1 MAMMVRE
8 KRLALVAKMESR
20 EGKNTYTQSTRRSRV
35 DSGYSDCSSL
45 VHWVYKEVLGIN
57 IGDDTVGQI
66 RTKKLTTIDAGIRD
80 GIPDEKKLLPGD
92 LLFFRGSD
100 TGRKS
105 ADYVGHVEMYVG
117 NGELSGHGFGI
128 GPVRKNMAE
137 YCRARRER
145 SAPAPINNRGLIC
158 VRRALP
164 ADNSDYAASS
174 CVSGRHSFF
183 RVSGRK
189 SFFRVSGRKS
199 FFRRVLESEA
209 GGAVCDGSG
218 ASAGSGRPCLLGT
231 AAEERKELGG
241 DLRRCDRL
249 VGGQKALCQRALHLP
264 SGTGAGRCRDGSM
277 VKCAGTWRH
286 TGGSL
291 SGIPGV
297 GGISSINLNI
307 FSVVICLK
315 IG

>member
-100 TGRKS
+100 TSRKS

-128 GPVRKNMAE
+128 GPVRKNMEE

-174 CVSGRHSFF
+174 ASPEGKASSVSPEERNSSGVSWKVKLEELYVTALGRLPDPEGLAFWEQQLKSGKSWEEISDA
-183 RVSGRK
+183 VIDSSEGRK
-189 SFFRVSGRKS
+189 RYVRELYTFLLGREPDAAEMEAWLNVLEHGGTRAEVFRG
-199 FFRRVLESEA
+199 FLESEEYH
-209 GGAVCDGSG
+209 
-218 ASAGSGRPCLLGT
+218 R
-231 AAEERKELGG
+231 
-241 DLRRCDRL
+241 
-249 VGGQKALCQRALHLP
+249 
-264 SGTGAGRCRDGSM
+264 
-277 VKCAGTWRH
+277 
-286 TGGSL
+286 
-291 SGIPGV
+291 
-297 GGISSINLNI
+297 
-307 FSVVICLK
+307 
-315 IG
+315 

>member
-145 SAPAPINNRGLIC
+145 SAPVPINNRGLIC

-174 CVSGRHSFF
+174 ASPEGIASSGEFWEVKLEELYVTALGRLPDPEGLAFWEQQLKSGKSWEEISDA
-183 RVSGRK
+183 VIDSSEGRK
-189 SFFRVSGRKS
+189 RYVRELYTFLLGREPGAAEMEAWLNVLEHGGTRAEVFRE
-199 FFRRVLESEA
+199 FLESEEYH
-209 GGAVCDGSG
+209 
-218 ASAGSGRPCLLGT
+218 R
-231 AAEERKELGG
+231 
-241 DLRRCDRL
+241 
-249 VGGQKALCQRALHLP
+249 
-264 SGTGAGRCRDGSM
+264 
-277 VKCAGTWRH
+277 
-286 TGGSL
+286 
-291 SGIPGV
+291 
-297 GGISSINLNI
+297 
-307 FSVVICLK
+307 
-315 IG
+315 

>member
-1 MAMMVRE
+1 MAMMVGE

-174 CVSGRHSFF
+174 ASPEGIASSASPEGKASSGGFWKVKLEELYVTALGRLPDPEGLAFWEQQLKSGKSWEEISDA
-183 RVSGRK
+183 VIDSSEGRK
-189 SFFRVSGRKS
+189 RYVRELYTFLLGREPDAAEMEAWLNVLEHGGTRAEVFRG
-199 FFRRVLESEA
+199 FLESEEYH
-209 GGAVCDGSG
+209 
-218 ASAGSGRPCLLGT
+218 R
-231 AAEERKELGG
+231 
-241 DLRRCDRL
+241 
-249 VGGQKALCQRALHLP
+249 
-264 SGTGAGRCRDGSM
+264 
-277 VKCAGTWRH
+277 
-286 TGGSL
+286 
-291 SGIPGV
+291 
-297 GGISSINLNI
+297 
-307 FSVVICLK
+307 
-315 IG
+315 

>member
-128 GPVRKNMAE
+128 GPVRKNMEE

-174 CVSGRHSFF
+174 ASPEGIASSASPEGKGSSGEFWKVKLEELYVTALGCLPDPEGLAFWEQQLKNGKSWEEISDA
-183 RVSGRK
+183 VIDSSEGRK
-189 SFFRVSGRKS
+189 RYVRELYTFLLGREPDAAEMEAWLNVLEHGGTRAEVFRG
-199 FFRRVLESEA
+199 FLESEEYH
-209 GGAVCDGSG
+209 
-218 ASAGSGRPCLLGT
+218 R
-231 AAEERKELGG
+231 
-241 DLRRCDRL
+241 
-249 VGGQKALCQRALHLP
+249 
-264 SGTGAGRCRDGSM
+264 
-277 VKCAGTWRH
+277 
-286 TGGSL
+286 
-291 SGIPGV
+291 
-297 GGISSINLNI
+297 
-307 FSVVICLK
+307 
-315 IG
+315 

>member
-66 RTKKLTTIDAGIRD
+66 RTKKLTTIDAGIRN

-128 GPVRKNMAE
+128 GPVRKNMEE

-174 CVSGRHSFF
+174 ASPEGKASSGAFWEVKLEELYVTALGRLPDPEGLAFWEQQLKSGKSWEEISDA
-183 RVSGRK
+183 VIDSSEGRK
-189 SFFRVSGRKS
+189 RYVRELYTFLLGREPDAAEMEAWLNVLEHGGTRAEVFRG
-199 FFRRVLESEA
+199 FLESEEYH
-209 GGAVCDGSG
+209 
-218 ASAGSGRPCLLGT
+218 R
-231 AAEERKELGG
+231 
-241 DLRRCDRL
+241 
-249 VGGQKALCQRALHLP
+249 
-264 SGTGAGRCRDGSM
+264 
-277 VKCAGTWRH
+277 
-286 TGGSL
+286 
-291 SGIPGV
+291 
-297 GGISSINLNI
+297 
-307 FSVVICLK
+307 
-315 IG
+315 

>member
-66 RTKKLTTIDAGIRD
+66 RTKKLTTIDAEIRD

-145 SAPAPINNRGLIC
+145 SAPVPINNRGLIC

-174 CVSGRHSFF
+174 ASPEEKASSASPEGKASSGGFWKVKLEELYVTALGRLPDPEGLAFWEQQLKSGKSWEEISDA
-183 RVSGRK
+183 VIDSSEGRK
-189 SFFRVSGRKS
+189 RYVRELYTFLLGREPDAAEMEAWLNVLEHGGTRAEVFRG
-199 FFRRVLESEA
+199 FLESEEYH
-209 GGAVCDGSG
+209 
-218 ASAGSGRPCLLGT
+218 R
-231 AAEERKELGG
+231 
-241 DLRRCDRL
+241 
-249 VGGQKALCQRALHLP
+249 
-264 SGTGAGRCRDGSM
+264 
-277 VKCAGTWRH
+277 
-286 TGGSL
+286 
-291 SGIPGV
+291 
-297 GGISSINLNI
+297 
-307 FSVVICLK
+307 
-315 IG
+315 

>member
-128 GPVRKNMAE
+128 GPVRKNMEE
-137 YCRARRER
+137 YCRVRRER

-174 CVSGRHSFF
+174 ASPEGIASSASPEGKASSGGFWKVKLEELYVTALGRLPDPEGLAFWEQQLKSGKSWEEISDA
-183 RVSGRK
+183 VIDSSEGRK
-189 SFFRVSGRKS
+189 RYVRELYTFLLGREPDAAEMEAWLNVLEHGGTRAEVFRG
-199 FFRRVLESEA
+199 FLESEEYH
-209 GGAVCDGSG
+209 
-218 ASAGSGRPCLLGT
+218 R
-231 AAEERKELGG
+231 
-241 DLRRCDRL
+241 
-249 VGGQKALCQRALHLP
+249 
-264 SGTGAGRCRDGSM
+264 
-277 VKCAGTWRH
+277 
-286 TGGSL
+286 
-291 SGIPGV
+291 
-297 GGISSINLNI
+297 
-307 FSVVICLK
+307 
-315 IG
+315 

>member
-145 SAPAPINNRGLIC
+145 SAPVPINNRGLIC

-174 CVSGRHSFF
+174 ASPEGIASSGEFWEVKLEELYVTALGRLPDPEGLAFWEQQLKSGKSWEKISDA
-183 RVSGRK
+183 VIDSSEGRK
-189 SFFRVSGRKS
+189 RYVRELYTFLLGREPGAAEMEAWLNVLEHGGTRAEVFRE
-199 FFRRVLESEA
+199 FLESEEYH
-209 GGAVCDGSG
+209 
-218 ASAGSGRPCLLGT
+218 R
-231 AAEERKELGG
+231 
-241 DLRRCDRL
+241 
-249 VGGQKALCQRALHLP
+249 
-264 SGTGAGRCRDGSM
+264 
-277 VKCAGTWRH
+277 
-286 TGGSL
+286 
-291 SGIPGV
+291 
-297 GGISSINLNI
+297 
-307 FSVVICLK
+307 
-315 IG
+315 

>member
-100 TGRKS
+100 TGRKA

-164 ADNSDYAASS
+164 ADTSDYAASS
-174 CVSGRHSFF
+174 ASPEGKASSVSPEERNSSGVSWKVKLEELYVTALGRLPDPEGLAFWEQQLKNGKSWEEISDA
-183 RVSGRK
+183 VIDSSEGRK
-189 SFFRVSGRKS
+189 RYVRELYTFLLGREPDAAGMEAWLNVLEHGGTRAEVFRG
-199 FFRRVLESEA
+199 FLESEEYH
-209 GGAVCDGSG
+209 
-218 ASAGSGRPCLLGT
+218 R
-231 AAEERKELGG
+231 
-241 DLRRCDRL
+241 
-249 VGGQKALCQRALHLP
+249 
-264 SGTGAGRCRDGSM
+264 
-277 VKCAGTWRH
+277 
-286 TGGSL
+286 
-291 SGIPGV
+291 
-297 GGISSINLNI
+297 
-307 FSVVICLK
+307 
-315 IG
+315 

>member
-128 GPVRKNMAE
+128 GPVRKNMEE

-174 CVSGRHSFF
+174 ASPEEKASSASPEGKASSGGFWKVKLEELYVTALGRLPDPEGLAFWEQQLKSGKSWEEISDA
-183 RVSGRK
+183 VIDSSEGRK
-189 SFFRVSGRKS
+189 RYVRELYTFLLGREPDAAEMEAWLNVLEHGGTRAEVFRG
-199 FFRRVLESEA
+199 FLESEEYH
-209 GGAVCDGSG
+209 
-218 ASAGSGRPCLLGT
+218 R
-231 AAEERKELGG
+231 
-241 DLRRCDRL
+241 
-249 VGGQKALCQRALHLP
+249 
-264 SGTGAGRCRDGSM
+264 
-277 VKCAGTWRH
+277 
-286 TGGSL
+286 
-291 SGIPGV
+291 
-297 GGISSINLNI
+297 
-307 FSVVICLK
+307 
-315 IG
+315 

>member
-1 MAMMVRE
+1 MMVRE

-66 RTKKLTTIDAGIRD
+66 RTKKLTTIDAGIRN

-174 CVSGRHSFF
+174 ASPEGKASSVSPEERNSSGVSWKVKLEELYVTALGRLPDPEGLAFWEQQLKSGKSWEEISDA
-183 RVSGRK
+183 VIDSSEGRK
-189 SFFRVSGRKS
+189 RYVRELYTFLLGREPDAAEMEAWLNVLEHGGTRAEVFRG
-199 FFRRVLESEA
+199 FLESEEYH
-209 GGAVCDGSG
+209 
-218 ASAGSGRPCLLGT
+218 R
-231 AAEERKELGG
+231 
-241 DLRRCDRL
+241 
-249 VGGQKALCQRALHLP
+249 
-264 SGTGAGRCRDGSM
+264 
-277 VKCAGTWRH
+277 
-286 TGGSL
+286 
-291 SGIPGV
+291 
-297 GGISSINLNI
+297 
-307 FSVVICLK
+307 
-315 IG
+315 

>member
-1 MAMMVRE
+1 MIQEVSYMAMMVRE

-128 GPVRKNMAE
+128 GPVRKNMEE

-174 CVSGRHSFF
+174 ASPEEKASSASPEEKASSGGFWKVKLDELYVTALGRLPDPEGLAFWEQQLKSGKSWEEISDA
-183 RVSGRK
+183 VIDSSEGRK
-189 SFFRVSGRKS
+189 RYVRELYTFLLGREPDAAEMEAWLNVLEHGGTRAEVFRG
-199 FFRRVLESEA
+199 FLESEEYH
-209 GGAVCDGSG
+209 
-218 ASAGSGRPCLLGT
+218 R
-231 AAEERKELGG
+231 
-241 DLRRCDRL
+241 
-249 VGGQKALCQRALHLP
+249 
-264 SGTGAGRCRDGSM
+264 
-277 VKCAGTWRH
+277 
-286 TGGSL
+286 
-291 SGIPGV
+291 
-297 GGISSINLNI
+297 
-307 FSVVICLK
+307 
-315 IG
+315 

>member
-128 GPVRKNMAE
+128 GPVRKNMEE

-174 CVSGRHSFF
+174 ASPEGIASSASQEGKASSGGFWKVKLEELYVTALGRLPDPEGLAFWEQQLKSGKSWEEISDA
-183 RVSGRK
+183 VIDSSEGRK
-189 SFFRVSGRKS
+189 RYVRELYTFLLGREPDAAEMEAWLNVLEHGGTRAEVFRG
-199 FFRRVLESEA
+199 FLESEEYH
-209 GGAVCDGSG
+209 
-218 ASAGSGRPCLLGT
+218 R
-231 AAEERKELGG
+231 
-241 DLRRCDRL
+241 
-249 VGGQKALCQRALHLP
+249 
-264 SGTGAGRCRDGSM
+264 
-277 VKCAGTWRH
+277 
-286 TGGSL
+286 
-291 SGIPGV
+291 
-297 GGISSINLNI
+297 
-307 FSVVICLK
+307 
-315 IG
+315 

>member
-1 MAMMVRE
+1 MT
-8 KRLALVAKMESR
+8 L
-20 EGKNTYTQSTRRSRV
+20 
-35 DSGYSDCSSL
+35 
-45 VHWVYKEVLGIN
+45 W
-57 IGDDTVGQI
+57 GQI

-174 CVSGRHSFF
+174 ASPEGIASSASPEGKASSGGFWKVKLEELYVTALGRLPDPEGLAFWEQQLKSGKSWEEISDA
-183 RVSGRK
+183 VIDSSEGRK
-189 SFFRVSGRKS
+189 RYVRELYTFLLGREPDAAEMEAWLNVLEHGGTRAEVFRG
-199 FFRRVLESEA
+199 FLESEEYH
-209 GGAVCDGSG
+209 
-218 ASAGSGRPCLLGT
+218 R
-231 AAEERKELGG
+231 
-241 DLRRCDRL
+241 
-249 VGGQKALCQRALHLP
+249 
-264 SGTGAGRCRDGSM
+264 
-277 VKCAGTWRH
+277 
-286 TGGSL
+286 
-291 SGIPGV
+291 
-297 GGISSINLNI
+297 
-307 FSVVICLK
+307 
-315 IG
+315 

>member
-1 MAMMVRE
+1 MAMMVGE

-128 GPVRKNMAE
+128 GPVRKNMEE

-145 SAPAPINNRGLIC
+145 SAPVPINNRGLIC

-164 ADNSDYAASS
+164 ADNSDYATSSASPEGIASS
-174 CVSGRHSFF
+174 ASPEGKASSGVFWKVKLEELYVTALGRLPDPEGLAFWEQQLKSGKSWEEISDA
-183 RVSGRK
+183 VIDSSEGRK
-189 SFFRVSGRKS
+189 RYVRELYTFLLGREPDAAEMEAWLNVLEHGGTRAEVFRG
-199 FFRRVLESEA
+199 FLESEEYH
-209 GGAVCDGSG
+209 
-218 ASAGSGRPCLLGT
+218 R
-231 AAEERKELGG
+231 
-241 DLRRCDRL
+241 
-249 VGGQKALCQRALHLP
+249 
-264 SGTGAGRCRDGSM
+264 
-277 VKCAGTWRH
+277 
-286 TGGSL
+286 
-291 SGIPGV
+291 
-297 GGISSINLNI
+297 
-307 FSVVICLK
+307 
-315 IG
+315 

>member
-164 ADNSDYAASS
+164 ADTSDYAASS
-174 CVSGRHSFF
+174 ASPEGIASSASPEGKASSGGFWKVKLEELYVTALGRLPDPEGLAFWEQQLKNGKSWEEISDA
-183 RVSGRK
+183 VIDSSEGRK
-189 SFFRVSGRKS
+189 RYVRELYTFLLGREPDAAEMEAWLNVLEHGGTRAEVFRG
-199 FFRRVLESEA
+199 FLESEEYH
-209 GGAVCDGSG
+209 
-218 ASAGSGRPCLLGT
+218 R
-231 AAEERKELGG
+231 
-241 DLRRCDRL
+241 
-249 VGGQKALCQRALHLP
+249 
-264 SGTGAGRCRDGSM
+264 
-277 VKCAGTWRH
+277 
-286 TGGSL
+286 
-291 SGIPGV
+291 
-297 GGISSINLNI
+297 
-307 FSVVICLK
+307 
-315 IG
+315 

>member
-128 GPVRKNMAE
+128 GPVRKNMEE

-174 CVSGRHSFF
+174 ASPEEKASSASPEEKASSGGFWKVKLDELYVTALGRLPDPEGLAFWEQQLKSGKSWEEISDA
-183 RVSGRK
+183 VIDSSEGRK
-189 SFFRVSGRKS
+189 RYVRELYTILLGREPDAAEMEAWLNVLEHGGTRAEVFRG
-199 FFRRVLESEA
+199 FLESEEYH
-209 GGAVCDGSG
+209 
-218 ASAGSGRPCLLGT
+218 R
-231 AAEERKELGG
+231 
-241 DLRRCDRL
+241 
-249 VGGQKALCQRALHLP
+249 
-264 SGTGAGRCRDGSM
+264 
-277 VKCAGTWRH
+277 
-286 TGGSL
+286 
-291 SGIPGV
+291 
-297 GGISSINLNI
+297 
-307 FSVVICLK
+307 
-315 IG
+315 

>member
-145 SAPAPINNRGLIC
+145 SAPVPINNRGLIC

-174 CVSGRHSFF
+174 ASPEGIASSASPEGKASSGGFWKVKLEELYVTALGRLPDPEGLAFWEQQLKSGKSWEEISDA
-183 RVSGRK
+183 VIDSSEGRK
-189 SFFRVSGRKS
+189 RYVRELYTFLLGREPGAAEMEAWLNVLEHGGTRAEVFRE
-199 FFRRVLESEA
+199 FLESEEYH
-209 GGAVCDGSG
+209 
-218 ASAGSGRPCLLGT
+218 R
-231 AAEERKELGG
+231 
-241 DLRRCDRL
+241 
-249 VGGQKALCQRALHLP
+249 
-264 SGTGAGRCRDGSM
+264 
-277 VKCAGTWRH
+277 
-286 TGGSL
+286 
-291 SGIPGV
+291 
-297 GGISSINLNI
+297 
-307 FSVVICLK
+307 
-315 IG
+315 

>member
-100 TGRKS
+100 TGRKA

-164 ADNSDYAASS
+164 ADTSDYAASS
-174 CVSGRHSFF
+174 ASPEGKASSVSPEERNSSGVSWKVKLEELYVTALGRLPDPEGLAFWEQQLKNGKSWEEISDA
-183 RVSGRK
+183 VIDSSEGRK
-189 SFFRVSGRKS
+189 RYVRELYTFLLGREPDAAGMEAWLNVLEHGGTRAEVFRG
-199 FFRRVLESEA
+199 FLESE
-209 GGAVCDGSG
+209 DYH
-218 ASAGSGRPCLLGT
+218 R
-231 AAEERKELGG
+231 
-241 DLRRCDRL
+241 
-249 VGGQKALCQRALHLP
+249 
-264 SGTGAGRCRDGSM
+264 
-277 VKCAGTWRH
+277 
-286 TGGSL
+286 
-291 SGIPGV
+291 
-297 GGISSINLNI
+297 
-307 FSVVICLK
+307 
-315 IG
+315 

>member
-1 MAMMVRE
+1 MIQEVSYIAMMVRE

-145 SAPAPINNRGLIC
+145 SAPVPINNRGLIC

-174 CVSGRHSFF
+174 ASPEGIASSASPEGKASSGGFWKVKLEELYVTALGRLPDPEGLAFWEQQLKSGKSWEEISDA
-183 RVSGRK
+183 VIDSSEGRK
-189 SFFRVSGRKS
+189 RYVRELYTFLLGREPGAAEMEAWLNVLEHGGTRAEVFRG
-199 FFRRVLESEA
+199 FLESEEYH
-209 GGAVCDGSG
+209 
-218 ASAGSGRPCLLGT
+218 R
-231 AAEERKELGG
+231 
-241 DLRRCDRL
+241 
-249 VGGQKALCQRALHLP
+249 
-264 SGTGAGRCRDGSM
+264 
-277 VKCAGTWRH
+277 
-286 TGGSL
+286 
-291 SGIPGV
+291 
-297 GGISSINLNI
+297 
-307 FSVVICLK
+307 
-315 IG
+315 

>member
-128 GPVRKNMAE
+128 GPVRKNMEE

-174 CVSGRHSFF
+174 ASPEEKASSASPEEKASSGGFWKVKLDELYVTALGRLPDPEGLAFWEQQLKSGKSWEEISDA
-183 RVSGRK
+183 VIDSSEGRK
-189 SFFRVSGRKS
+189 RYVRELYTFLLGREPDAAEMEAWLNVLEHGGTRAEVFRG
-199 FFRRVLESEA
+199 FLESEEYH
-209 GGAVCDGSG
+209 
-218 ASAGSGRPCLLGT
+218 R
-231 AAEERKELGG
+231 
-241 DLRRCDRL
+241 
-249 VGGQKALCQRALHLP
+249 
-264 SGTGAGRCRDGSM
+264 
-277 VKCAGTWRH
+277 
-286 TGGSL
+286 
-291 SGIPGV
+291 
-297 GGISSINLNI
+297 
-307 FSVVICLK
+307 
-315 IG
+315 

>member
-100 TGRKS
+100 TGRKA

-164 ADNSDYAASS
+164 ADTSDYAASS
-174 CVSGRHSFF
+174 ASPEGKASSVS
-183 RVSGRK
+183 
-189 SFFRVSGRKS
+189 
-199 FFRRVLESEA
+199 
-209 GGAVCDGSG
+209 
-218 ASAGSGRPCLLGT
+218 P
-231 AAEERKELGG
+231 EERNSSGVSWKVKLEELYVTALG
-241 DLRRCDRL
+241 RL
-249 VGGQKALCQRALHLP
+249 PDPEALH
-264 SGTGAGRCRDGSM
+264 SGN
-277 VKCAGTWRH
+277 
-286 TGGSL
+286 
-291 SGIPGV
+291 
-297 GGISSINLNI
+297 SS
-307 FSVVICLK
+307 
-315 IG
+315 

>member
-100 TGRKS
+100 TGRKA

-164 ADNSDYAASS
+164 ADTSDYAASS
-174 CVSGRHSFF
+174 ASPEGKASSGVSWKVKLEELYVTALGRLPDPEGLAFWEQQLKNGKSWEEISDA
-183 RVSGRK
+183 VIDSSEGRK
-189 SFFRVSGRKS
+189 RYVRELYTFLLGREPDAAGMEAWLNVLEHGGTRAEVLRG
-199 FFRRVLESEA
+199 FLESEEYH
-209 GGAVCDGSG
+209 
-218 ASAGSGRPCLLGT
+218 R
-231 AAEERKELGG
+231 
-241 DLRRCDRL
+241 
-249 VGGQKALCQRALHLP
+249 
-264 SGTGAGRCRDGSM
+264 
-277 VKCAGTWRH
+277 
-286 TGGSL
+286 
-291 SGIPGV
+291 
-297 GGISSINLNI
+297 
-307 FSVVICLK
+307 
-315 IG
+315 

>member
-1 MAMMVRE
+1 MIQEVSHMAMMVRE

-128 GPVRKNMAE
+128 GPVRKNMEE

-174 CVSGRHSFF
+174 ASPEGKASSGGFWKVKLEELYVTALGRLPDPEGLAFWEQQLKSGKSWEEISDA
-183 RVSGRK
+183 VIDSSEGRK
-189 SFFRVSGRKS
+189 RYVRELYTFLLGREPDAAEMEAWLNVLEHGGTRAEVFRG
-199 FFRRVLESEA
+199 FLESEEYH
-209 GGAVCDGSG
+209 
-218 ASAGSGRPCLLGT
+218 R
-231 AAEERKELGG
+231 
-241 DLRRCDRL
+241 
-249 VGGQKALCQRALHLP
+249 
-264 SGTGAGRCRDGSM
+264 
-277 VKCAGTWRH
+277 
-286 TGGSL
+286 
-291 SGIPGV
+291 
-297 GGISSINLNI
+297 
-307 FSVVICLK
+307 
-315 IG
+315 

>member
-174 CVSGRHSFF
+174 ASPEGKASSGGFWKVKLEELYVTALGRLPDPEGLAFWEQQLKSGKSWEEISDA
-183 RVSGRK
+183 VIDSSEGRK
-189 SFFRVSGRKS
+189 RYVRELYTFLLGREPDAAEMEAWLTVLEHGGTRAEVFRG
-199 FFRRVLESEA
+199 FLESEEYH
-209 GGAVCDGSG
+209 
-218 ASAGSGRPCLLGT
+218 R
-231 AAEERKELGG
+231 
-241 DLRRCDRL
+241 
-249 VGGQKALCQRALHLP
+249 
-264 SGTGAGRCRDGSM
+264 
-277 VKCAGTWRH
+277 
-286 TGGSL
+286 
-291 SGIPGV
+291 
-297 GGISSINLNI
+297 
-307 FSVVICLK
+307 
-315 IG
+315 

>member
-100 TGRKS
+100 TGRKA

-164 ADNSDYAASS
+164 ADTSDYAASS
-174 CVSGRHSFF
+174 ASPEGKASSVSPEERNSSGVSWKVKLEELYVTALGRLPDPEGLAFWEQQLKNGKSWEEISDA
-183 RVSGRK
+183 VIDSSEGRK
-189 SFFRVSGRKS
+189 RYVRELYTFLLGREPDAAEMEAWLNVLEHGGTRAEVFRG
-199 FFRRVLESEA
+199 FLESEEYH
-209 GGAVCDGSG
+209 
-218 ASAGSGRPCLLGT
+218 R
-231 AAEERKELGG
+231 
-241 DLRRCDRL
+241 
-249 VGGQKALCQRALHLP
+249 
-264 SGTGAGRCRDGSM
+264 
-277 VKCAGTWRH
+277 
-286 TGGSL
+286 
-291 SGIPGV
+291 
-297 GGISSINLNI
+297 
-307 FSVVICLK
+307 
-315 IG
+315 

>member
-128 GPVRKNMAE
+128 GPVRKNMEE

-174 CVSGRHSFF
+174 ASPEGKASSASPEERNSSGVSWKVKLEELYVTALGRLPDPEGLAFWEQQLKSGKSWEEISDA
-183 RVSGRK
+183 VIDSSEGRK
-189 SFFRVSGRKS
+189 RYVRELYTFLLGREPDAAEMEAWLNVLEHGGTRAEVFRG
-199 FFRRVLESEA
+199 FLESEEYH
-209 GGAVCDGSG
+209 
-218 ASAGSGRPCLLGT
+218 R
-231 AAEERKELGG
+231 
-241 DLRRCDRL
+241 
-249 VGGQKALCQRALHLP
+249 
-264 SGTGAGRCRDGSM
+264 
-277 VKCAGTWRH
+277 
-286 TGGSL
+286 
-291 SGIPGV
+291 
-297 GGISSINLNI
+297 
-307 FSVVICLK
+307 
-315 IG
+315 

>member
-105 ADYVGHVEMYVG
+105 AGYVGHVEMYVG

-145 SAPAPINNRGLIC
+145 SAPVPINNRGLIC

-174 CVSGRHSFF
+174 ASPEGIASSASPEGKASSGGFWKVKLEELYVTALGRLPDPEGLAFWEQQLKSGKSWEEISDA
-183 RVSGRK
+183 VIDSSEGRK
-189 SFFRVSGRKS
+189 RYVRELYTFLLGREPDAAEMEAWLNVLEHGGTRAEVFRG
-199 FFRRVLESEA
+199 FLESEEYH
-209 GGAVCDGSG
+209 
-218 ASAGSGRPCLLGT
+218 R
-231 AAEERKELGG
+231 
-241 DLRRCDRL
+241 
-249 VGGQKALCQRALHLP
+249 
-264 SGTGAGRCRDGSM
+264 
-277 VKCAGTWRH
+277 
-286 TGGSL
+286 
-291 SGIPGV
+291 
-297 GGISSINLNI
+297 
-307 FSVVICLK
+307 
-315 IG
+315 

>member
-1 MAMMVRE
+1 MIQEVSYIAMMVRE

-174 CVSGRHSFF
+174 ASPEGKASSGGFWKVKLEELYVTALGRLPDPEGLAFWEQQLKSGKSWEEISDA
-183 RVSGRK
+183 VIDSSEGRK
-189 SFFRVSGRKS
+189 RYVRELYTFLLGREPDAAEMEAWLNVLEHGGTRAEVFRG
-199 FFRRVLESEA
+199 FLESEEYH
-209 GGAVCDGSG
+209 
-218 ASAGSGRPCLLGT
+218 R
-231 AAEERKELGG
+231 
-241 DLRRCDRL
+241 
-249 VGGQKALCQRALHLP
+249 
-264 SGTGAGRCRDGSM
+264 
-277 VKCAGTWRH
+277 
-286 TGGSL
+286 
-291 SGIPGV
+291 
-297 GGISSINLNI
+297 
-307 FSVVICLK
+307 
-315 IG
+315 

>member
-128 GPVRKNMAE
+128 GPVRKNMEE

-174 CVSGRHSFF
+174 ASPEEKASSASPEEKASSGGFWKVKLDELYVTALGRLPDPEGLAFWEQQLKSGKSWEEISDA
-183 RVSGRK
+183 VIDSPEGRK
-189 SFFRVSGRKS
+189 RYVRELYTFLLGREPDAAEMEAWLNVLEHGGTRAEVFRG
-199 FFRRVLESEA
+199 FLESEEYH
-209 GGAVCDGSG
+209 
-218 ASAGSGRPCLLGT
+218 R
-231 AAEERKELGG
+231 
-241 DLRRCDRL
+241 
-249 VGGQKALCQRALHLP
+249 
-264 SGTGAGRCRDGSM
+264 
-277 VKCAGTWRH
+277 
-286 TGGSL
+286 
-291 SGIPGV
+291 
-297 GGISSINLNI
+297 
-307 FSVVICLK
+307 
-315 IG
+315 

>member
-145 SAPAPINNRGLIC
+145 SAPVPINNRGLIC

-174 CVSGRHSFF
+174 ASPEGIASSASPEGIASSGEFWEVKLEELYVTALGRLPDPEGLAFWEQQLKSGKSWEEISDA
-183 RVSGRK
+183 VIDSSEGRK
-189 SFFRVSGRKS
+189 RYVRELYTFLLGREPGAAEMEAWLNVLEHGGTRAEVFRE
-199 FFRRVLESEA
+199 FLESEEYH
-209 GGAVCDGSG
+209 
-218 ASAGSGRPCLLGT
+218 R
-231 AAEERKELGG
+231 
-241 DLRRCDRL
+241 
-249 VGGQKALCQRALHLP
+249 
-264 SGTGAGRCRDGSM
+264 
-277 VKCAGTWRH
+277 
-286 TGGSL
+286 
-291 SGIPGV
+291 
-297 GGISSINLNI
+297 
-307 FSVVICLK
+307 
-315 IG
+315 

>member
-128 GPVRKNMAE
+128 GPVRKNMEE

-174 CVSGRHSFF
+174 ASPEGKASSASPEGKASSGGFWKVKLEELYVTALGRLPDPEGLAFWEQQLKSGKSWEEISDA
-183 RVSGRK
+183 VIDSSEGRK
-189 SFFRVSGRKS
+189 RYVRELYTFLLGREPDAAEMEAWLNVLEHGGTRAEVFRG
-199 FFRRVLESEA
+199 FLESEEYH
-209 GGAVCDGSG
+209 
-218 ASAGSGRPCLLGT
+218 R
-231 AAEERKELGG
+231 
-241 DLRRCDRL
+241 
-249 VGGQKALCQRALHLP
+249 
-264 SGTGAGRCRDGSM
+264 
-277 VKCAGTWRH
+277 
-286 TGGSL
+286 
-291 SGIPGV
+291 
-297 GGISSINLNI
+297 
-307 FSVVICLK
+307 
-315 IG
+315 

>member
-1 MAMMVRE
+1 MAMMVGE

-145 SAPAPINNRGLIC
+145 SAPVPINNRGLIC

-174 CVSGRHSFF
+174 ASPEGIASSASPEGKASSGVFWKVKLEELYVTALGRLPDPEGLAFWEQQLKSGKSWEEISDA
-183 RVSGRK
+183 VIDSSEGRK
-189 SFFRVSGRKS
+189 RYVRELYTFLLGREPDAAEMEAWLNVLEHGGTRAEVFRG
-199 FFRRVLESEA
+199 FLESEEYH
-209 GGAVCDGSG
+209 
-218 ASAGSGRPCLLGT
+218 R
-231 AAEERKELGG
+231 
-241 DLRRCDRL
+241 
-249 VGGQKALCQRALHLP
+249 
-264 SGTGAGRCRDGSM
+264 
-277 VKCAGTWRH
+277 
-286 TGGSL
+286 
-291 SGIPGV
+291 
-297 GGISSINLNI
+297 
-307 FSVVICLK
+307 
-315 IG
+315 

>member
-100 TGRKS
+100 TGRKA

-128 GPVRKNMAE
+128 GPVRKNMEE

-174 CVSGRHSFF
+174 ASPEEKASSASPEGKASSGGFWKVKLEELYVTALGRLPDPEGLAFWEQQLKSGKSWEEISDA
-183 RVSGRK
+183 VIDSSEGRK
-189 SFFRVSGRKS
+189 RYVRELYTFLLGREPGAAEMEAWLNVLEHGGTRAEVFRG
-199 FFRRVLESEA
+199 FLESEEYH
-209 GGAVCDGSG
+209 
-218 ASAGSGRPCLLGT
+218 R
-231 AAEERKELGG
+231 
-241 DLRRCDRL
+241 
-249 VGGQKALCQRALHLP
+249 
-264 SGTGAGRCRDGSM
+264 
-277 VKCAGTWRH
+277 
-286 TGGSL
+286 
-291 SGIPGV
+291 
-297 GGISSINLNI
+297 
-307 FSVVICLK
+307 
-315 IG
+315 

>member
-128 GPVRKNMAE
+128 GPVRKNMEE

-174 CVSGRHSFF
+174 ASPEGIASSASPEGKVSSGGFWKVKLEELYVTALGRLPDPEGLAFWEQQLKSGKSWEEISDA
-183 RVSGRK
+183 VIDSSEGRK
-189 SFFRVSGRKS
+189 RYVRELYTFLLGREPDAAEMEAWLNVLEHGGTRAEVFRG
-199 FFRRVLESEA
+199 FLESEEYH
-209 GGAVCDGSG
+209 
-218 ASAGSGRPCLLGT
+218 R
-231 AAEERKELGG
+231 
-241 DLRRCDRL
+241 
-249 VGGQKALCQRALHLP
+249 
-264 SGTGAGRCRDGSM
+264 
-277 VKCAGTWRH
+277 
-286 TGGSL
+286 
-291 SGIPGV
+291 
-297 GGISSINLNI
+297 
-307 FSVVICLK
+307 
-315 IG
+315 

>member
-80 GIPDEKKLLPGD
+80 GILDEKKLLPGD

-100 TGRKS
+100 TGRKA

-164 ADNSDYAASS
+164 ADTSDYAASS
-174 CVSGRHSFF
+174 ASP
-183 RVSGRK
+183 GRK
-189 SFFRVSGRKS
+189 SF
-199 FFRRVLESEA
+199 
-209 GGAVCDGSG
+209 
-218 ASAGSGRPCLLGT
+218 SAL
-231 AAEERKELGG
+231 RKEKLLPRLRKKELLPECLG
-241 DLRRCDRL
+241 
-249 VGGQKALCQRALHLP
+249 K
-264 SGTGAGRCRDGSM
+264 
-277 VKCAGTWRH
+277 
-286 TGGSL
+286 
-291 SGIPGV
+291 
-297 GGISSINLNI
+297 
-307 FSVVICLK
+307 
-315 IG
+315 

>member
-1 MAMMVRE
+1 MIQEVSYMAMMVRE

-128 GPVRKNMAE
+128 GPVRKNMEE

-174 CVSGRHSFF
+174 GGFWKVKLEELYVTALGRLPDPEGLAFWEQQLKSGKSWEEISDA
-183 RVSGRK
+183 VIDSSEGRK
-189 SFFRVSGRKS
+189 RYVRELYTFLLGREPDAAEMEAWLNVLEHGGTRAEVFRG
-199 FFRRVLESEA
+199 FLESEEYH
-209 GGAVCDGSG
+209 
-218 ASAGSGRPCLLGT
+218 R
-231 AAEERKELGG
+231 
-241 DLRRCDRL
+241 
-249 VGGQKALCQRALHLP
+249 
-264 SGTGAGRCRDGSM
+264 
-277 VKCAGTWRH
+277 
-286 TGGSL
+286 
-291 SGIPGV
+291 
-297 GGISSINLNI
+297 
-307 FSVVICLK
+307 
-315 IG
+315 

>member
-1 MAMMVRE
+1 MAMMVGE

-128 GPVRKNMAE
+128 GPVRKNMEE

-174 CVSGRHSFF
+174 ASPEGKASSASPEGKASSGVFWKVKLEELYVTALGRLPDPEGLAFWEQQLKSGKSWEEISDA
-183 RVSGRK
+183 VIDSSEGRK
-189 SFFRVSGRKS
+189 RYVRELYTFLLGREPDAAEMEAWLNVLEHGGTRAEVFRG
-199 FFRRVLESEA
+199 FLESEEYH
-209 GGAVCDGSG
+209 
-218 ASAGSGRPCLLGT
+218 R
-231 AAEERKELGG
+231 
-241 DLRRCDRL
+241 
-249 VGGQKALCQRALHLP
+249 
-264 SGTGAGRCRDGSM
+264 
-277 VKCAGTWRH
+277 
-286 TGGSL
+286 
-291 SGIPGV
+291 
-297 GGISSINLNI
+297 
-307 FSVVICLK
+307 
-315 IG
+315 

>member
-145 SAPAPINNRGLIC
+145 SAPVPINNRGLIC

-174 CVSGRHSFF
+174 ASPEEKASSGGFWKVKLEELYVTALGRLPDPEGLAFWEQQLKSGKSWEEISDA
-183 RVSGRK
+183 VIDSSEGRK
-189 SFFRVSGRKS
+189 RYVRELYTFLLGREPDAAEMEAWLNVLEHGGTRAEVFRG
-199 FFRRVLESEA
+199 FLESEEYH
-209 GGAVCDGSG
+209 
-218 ASAGSGRPCLLGT
+218 R
-231 AAEERKELGG
+231 
-241 DLRRCDRL
+241 
-249 VGGQKALCQRALHLP
+249 
-264 SGTGAGRCRDGSM
+264 
-277 VKCAGTWRH
+277 
-286 TGGSL
+286 
-291 SGIPGV
+291 
-297 GGISSINLNI
+297 
-307 FSVVICLK
+307 
-315 IG
+315 

>member
-128 GPVRKNMAE
+128 GPVRKNMEE

-174 CVSGRHSFF
+174 ASPEGIASSASPEGKASSGGFWKVKLEELYVTALGRLPDPEGLAFWEQQLKSGKSWEEISDA
-183 RVSGRK
+183 VIDSSEGRK
-189 SFFRVSGRKS
+189 RYVRELYTFLLGREPDAAEMEAWLNVLEHGGTRAEVFRG
-199 FFRRVLESEA
+199 FLESEEYH
-209 GGAVCDGSG
+209 
-218 ASAGSGRPCLLGT
+218 R
-231 AAEERKELGG
+231 
-241 DLRRCDRL
+241 
-249 VGGQKALCQRALHLP
+249 
-264 SGTGAGRCRDGSM
+264 
-277 VKCAGTWRH
+277 
-286 TGGSL
+286 
-291 SGIPGV
+291 
-297 GGISSINLNI
+297 
-307 FSVVICLK
+307 
-315 IG
+315 